1 MLPVP
6 LYTQGLLRRPWDGL
20 MVTLI
25 LASCLLE
32 GVMALILVLLAE
44 GSIDSLSGSAISG
57 GAGWVGA
64 GLLGLVLG
72 WLLLVRIPAMDK
84 ITADKDKQLQVM
96 IEAKDTQQRAI
107 AESRDG
113 LIKEITGSF
122 AGTLKELSR
131 QHDEAFAIAEKDRRA
146 DFKNALETVVGN
158 CQRESDILR
167 TMIDKKDAEVT
178 STVMDVRRT
187 MEDLRE
193 LILSIDDV
201 KFSTRRIDP
210 SKQVQEK
217 ET

>member
-1 MLPVP
+1 M
-6 LYTQGLLRRPWDGL
+6 
-20 MVTLI
+20 
-25 LASCLLE
+25 
-32 GVMALILVLLAE
+32 
-44 GSIDSLSGSAISG
+44 
-57 GAGWVGA
+57 
-64 GLLGLVLG
+64 LGLVLG

-84 ITADKDKQLQVM
+84 ITADKDKQLQTM
-96 IEAKDTQQRAI
+96 IEAKDAQQKAI

-122 AGTLKELSR
+122 AGTLKELAR

-146 DFKNALETVVGN
+146 DFKNALEAVVGN

-167 TMIDKKDAEVT
+167 AMIDKKDAEVT

-201 KFSTRRIDP
+201 KSSTRRIDP
-210 SKQVQEK
+210 SRQVQEK
-217 ET
+217 KT